1 MEAASRL
8 EQSKDETKIFI
19 NENFEEIP
27 KNISLKNL
35 DFNRSFF
42 ESQKYYKCETIFE
55 TKKDLLGA
63 WAKEKS
69 IQSTFS
75 KIRHAFL
82 RIAYNYDNTNLS
94 IINELNKIK
103 DELIVDGNNKFFEE
117 TNDILELNKS
127 LINEANNNGYL
138 KKIFELIEMLSKYNI
153 KDIYSK
159 YEIEKYILNV
169 IEISNVVHNFNKE
182 ISISN
187 KNIYIFTLYY
197 NWLMRLAKNLEK
209 NDKEE
214 GYYSRIKDDTKE
226 LLLEKINSLSSQLGK
241 YIKIDENDNIEELN
255 IKVDKEIN
263 KEIVKEYLKNPKVTN
278 LSDIEKQNNKIIE
291 MRKLIYEIKKNN
303 NILESLEY
311 YFNSFFTSYLY
322 RLQRF
327 LVNIEKTKN
336 YFRTLDYNK
345 EINLKLLTNFIF
357 FLSYFPFGTA
367 KAEPIIDYYEKTFD
381 EFKIKGDDVEING
394 DTLIILYENIK
405 IENYKDYN
413 LNCCKNEFDKNRFLY
428 NDYIKFTLFP
438 EKNLFNKYINL
449 YMTFFKTL
457 FLDENS
463 CIKKLFKRTFPIL
476 NDNYFINESFLE
488 YIFHNKIFVFN
499 FHNPDFVGLT
509 ENSNLNISIKG
520 NYRIGNKDE
529 LETEICI
536 FAAYIVILIH
546 ELAHYIRIYIFK
558 HLGLKE
564 YEESFYFEKNKK
576 PEIGRFI
583 EKKLFGRIVEKM
595 NVLEALYILDI
606 DNYLKKNNEDFT
618 NGFIEIQN
626 KEIYEK
632 VETKAEEFLKNVG
645 INLASVK
652 NININSEMILKGES
666 DCLNIG
672 VNNDKCETRKVIE
685 ELFNKMRKK
694 YDKKFH

>member
-1 MEAASRL
+1 
-8 EQSKDETKIFI
+8 
-19 NENFEEIP
+19 
-27 KNISLKNL
+27 
-35 DFNRSFF
+35 
-42 ESQKYYKCETIFE
+42 
-55 TKKDLLGA
+55 
-63 WAKEKS
+63 
-69 IQSTFS
+69 
-75 KIRHAFL
+75 
-82 RIAYNYDNTNLS
+82 
-94 IINELNKIK
+94 
-103 DELIVDGNNKFFEE
+103 
-117 TNDILELNKS
+117 
-127 LINEANNNGYL
+127 
-138 KKIFELIEMLSKYNI
+138 
-153 KDIYSK
+153 
-159 YEIEKYILNV
+159 
-169 IEISNVVHNFNKE
+169 
-182 ISISN
+182 
-187 KNIYIFTLYY
+187 
-197 NWLMRLAKNLEK
+197 
-209 NDKEE
+209 
-214 GYYSRIKDDTKE
+214 
-226 LLLEKINSLSSQLGK
+226 
-241 YIKIDENDNIEELN
+241 
-255 IKVDKEIN
+255 
-263 KEIVKEYLKNPKVTN
+263 
-278 LSDIEKQNNKIIE
+278 
-291 MRKLIYEIKKNN
+291 
-303 NILESLEY
+303 
-311 YFNSFFTSYLY
+311 
-322 RLQRF
+322 
-327 LVNIEKTKN
+327 
-336 YFRTLDYNK
+336 
-345 EINLKLLTNFIF
+345 
-357 FLSYFPFGTA
+357 
-367 KAEPIIDYYEKTFD
+367 
-381 EFKIKGDDVEING
+381 
-394 DTLIILYENIK
+394 
-405 IENYKDYN
+405 
-413 LNCCKNEFDKNRFLY
+413 
-428 NDYIKFTLFP
+428 
-438 EKNLFNKYINL
+438 
-449 YMTFFKTL
+449 MTFFKTL

-463 CIKKLFKRTFPIL
+463 CVKKLFKRTFPIL